1 MERETTRVLTRPT
14 YPAAGDIGMVDYISK
29 MISGLHWPEYAEKL
43 DKKVYPG
50 LAELLPMIKNIDVS
64 GAPARANPRAVLERL
79 TTPRTQP
86 PETVLPRNLRLP
98 AMARGRAE
106 P

>member
-1 MERETTRVLTRPT
+1 MRSFQTRECDWKGKRWRVLTRPS

-64 GAPARANPRAVLERL
+64 GALARANPRAMLC
-79 TTPRTQP
+79 
-86 PETVLPRNLRLP
+86 N
-98 AMARGRAE
+98 
-106 P
+106 